1 MFSDPQFWVAVA
13 FVAFIVAI
21 FNPVRKILTS
31 SLDTQIKD
39 IKNKIDE
46 AENLKNETQTTL
58 SEIKKRQND
67 VQIEIQDIHK
77 DAEKK
82 VKQLEENAEAKLK
95 DQIAKRQILAEANLK
110 IIDVQMNG
118 INGGSFAVTAAKKN
132 CLLKENNA
140 VINWLLDQ
148 EKAMGL
154 NSIKPY
160 QDFETNVFRHR
171 EDLVRLINALNADGK
186 TILGYGASTKGNVM
200 LQFCGF
206 TPNDIPAIAE
216 VNEDKFGCFCP
227 GTGIP
232 IISEAEARSM
242 NPDYFIVMPWHF
254 KNGILEREKEFLER
268 GGKMIFP
275 FPEIE
280 II

>member
-82 VKQLEENAEAKLK
+82 VKQLEENAEAKLT
-95 DQIAKRQILAEANLK
+95 DQIAKRQVLAEAKIDQLTRDANNL
-110 IIDVQMNG
+110 IQSHI
-118 INGGSFAVTAAKKN
+118 S
-132 CLLKENNA
+132 
-140 VINWLLDQ
+140 
-148 EKAMGL
+148 
-154 NSIKPY
+154 
-160 QDFETNVFRHR
+160 
-171 EDLVRLINALNADGK
+171 
-186 TILGYGASTKGNVM
+186 ST
-200 LQFCGF
+200 
-206 TPNDIPAIAE
+206 AIAATISILQQKLNNQE
-216 VNEDKFGCFCP
+216 QQKLIDKSIEELG
-227 GTGIP
+227 
-232 IISEAEARSM
+232 SAL
-242 NPDYFIVMPWHF
+242 
-254 KNGILEREKEFLER
+254 KN
-268 GGKMIFP
+268 
-275 FPEIE
+275 
-280 II
+280 